1 MSILSICLLSTW
13 FGCSSETNSPAPQS
27 IFEKPEYIALLTA
40 VDQRNVDAV
49 IPYLSSNDW
58 ELRLFASQ
66 QCASLK
72 DSALYPSL
80 VSALSDTLMI
90 RKAAAFALGQQEDT
104 TLFEALN
111 ARYLVENDFNVQ
123 GALLQAM
130 AKNLP
135 LMRHAD
141 FANLIAA
148 APCESKPLWA
158 AFRAMQSGAKNLTFI
173 DKAISDLHCDI
184 VDARLAAAYYLSRT
198 PGIDLTQSFHTLVK
212 AYDDENN
219 IEVKIA
225 LAGTFKKS
233 NHPETASWV
242 ISELLSTSSDER
254 IAANLLRAAQ
264 QQKWLTPPSLM
275 ALCADPRP
283 HIASMAASS
292 IANIELP
299 ADSLHSLAKSKN
311 TSVAFG
317 AAVKLPQE
325 PGHLAQMIQEL
336 PDQYQQVVGI
346 RSLANTNAERD
357 FLESLLTSQ
366 HATLRTAALETL
378 LTYRNPDVKKHLL
391 IASELQED
399 GQLAI
404 LGTYFA
410 EHPEQVNAEIR
421 HLLQQ
426 AAEAC
431 ALPRTVETYNALIS
445 GLNASSDSTQDL
457 YVFKGENVPD
467 YKTLANFNDTISVT
481 IHTSKGIIA
490 VDLYPLIAPGTVA
503 AFLKLADSGFYD
515 QKRFHRVVPNFVI
528 QGGCPRGD
536 GWGSSD
542 DVIRSEFSAESYST
556 GALGMASAGKDTE
569 SCQWF
574 ITHSP
579 TPHLDGRYTLFGRV
593 SSGMEVVRQIT
604 EGDTIEKILY

>member
-13 FGCSSETNSPAPQS
+13 FGCSSETNPSAPQS
-27 IFEKPEYIALLTA
+27 IFENPEYIALLTA

-49 IPYLSSNDW
+49 IPYLKSNDW

-72 DSALYPSL
+72 DTALYPSL

-135 LMRHAD
+135 RMRHAD

-148 APCESKPLWA
+148 APCESTPLWA

-184 VDARLAAAYYLSRT
+184 VDARLAAAHYLSRT

-212 AYDDENN
+212 AYEVENN

-242 ISELLSTSSDER
+242 ISELLSTNSDER

-299 ADSLHSLAKSKN
+299 TDSLHSLAKSKN

-317 AAVKLPQE
+317 AAVKLPQA
-325 PGHLAQMIQEL
+325 PGHIAQMIQDQ

-346 RSLANTNAERD
+346 RILANTNAERD

-366 HATLRTAALETL
+366 QATLRTAALETL
-378 LTYRNPDVKKHLL
+378 LTYRNPDVQKYLL
-391 IASELQED
+391 ISSDLQED

-410 EHPEQVNAEIR
+410 EHPEQVNDEIR
-421 HLLQQ
+421 SLLQQ
-426 AAEAC
+426 SADAC
-431 ALPRTVETYNALIS
+431 SLPRMVETYNALIN

-467 YKTLANFNDTISVT
+467 YKILANFNDTISVT

-490 VDLYPLIAPGTVA
+490 VDLYPLVAPGTVA

-536 GWGSSD
+536 GWGSSS

-556 GALGMASAGKDTE
+556 GAMGMASAGKDTE

-574 ITHSP
+574 ISHSP
-579 TPHLDGRYTLFGRV
+579 TPHLDGRYTIFGRV
-593 SSGMEVVRQIT
+593 SSGMDVVRQIA